1 MANVSGVY
9 FITLREA
16 EGADP
21 INSKYHIRNGTV
33 PILYITLRN
42 PTITEEEK

>member
-21 INSKYHIRNGTV
+21 RVV
-33 PILYITLRN
+33 PGLTLR
-42 PTITEEEK
+42 IS